1 MGDAFHK
8 PTRIA
13 EEVLQGDERSAAR
26 LISLI
31 EQENPEG
38 YRALSDL
45 WPPAR
50 SAHVVGVTGTAG
62 AGKSTLI
69 NALAG
74 RLLKEGKKVGIV
86 AIDPSCSTGE
96 GSLLGD
102 RLRMKDAEKSQ
113 GVFIRSM
120 AQRSYP
126 GGICRAATGAVCVL
140 ESMGKDFVM
149 IESIGAG
156 QSDRELFY
164 LADTIITVF
173 TPEFGDEIQLMKA
186 GLLEIGDIIVV
197 NKCDKP
203 GADDV
208 MAAMQAYLPEA
219 KTRGWKTPVLALQAD
234 RGLGIDELARSIN
247 AHGEFYQSEKMA
259 RRGEKHA
266 HFAMTLLKEEIWKR
280 FSEQSSRTS
289 LAHVLEEMREGRLN
303 PYSAVRQLGEEFEH
317 IMKSSDEGRPDRQDD
332 GRKSKET

>member
-1 MGDAFHK
+1 MGDASHK
-8 PTRIA
+8 PARIA
-13 EEVLQGDERSAAR
+13 EEVLQGNERSAAR

-38 YRALSDL
+38 YRVLSDL

-69 NALAG
+69 NALAD
-74 RLLKEGKKVGIV
+74 RMLKEDKKVGIV
-86 AIDPSCSTGE
+86 AIDPSCSVGE

-102 RLRMKDAEKSQ
+102 RLRMKDAEKSE

-120 AQRSYP
+120 AQRKYP
-126 GGICRAATGAVCVL
+126 GGVCRAATGAVCVL

-156 QSDRELFY
+156 QSDKELFY
-164 LADTIITVF
+164 LADTIITMF

-186 GLLEIGDIIVV
+186 GLLEIGDIIAV
-197 NKCDKP
+197 NKSDKP

-208 MAAMQAYLPEA
+208 TRAIETYLPET
-219 KTRGWKTPVLALQAD
+219 KNRGWKAPVLVLQAD
-234 RGLGIDELARSIN
+234 KGLGIDGLVRCIN
-247 AHGEFYQSEKMA
+247 AHAEFYQREKMIK
-259 RRGEKHA
+259 RGEKHA
-266 HFAMTLLKEEIWKR
+266 HFAMTLLKEEVWKR

-289 LAHVLEEMREGRLN
+289 LAHVLEEVREGRLN
-303 PYSAVRQLGEEFEH
+303 PYSAAGQIGAEFEH
-317 IMKSSDEGRPDRQDD
+317 IMKSGDE
-332 GRKSKET
+332 

>member
-1 MGDAFHK
+1 MADASHK
-8 PTRIA
+8 LTRIA
-13 EEVLQGDERSAAR
+13 EEVVQGNERSAAR

-38 YRALSDL
+38 YKALSDL

-50 SAHVVGVTGTAG
+50 SAQVVGVTGTAG

-74 RLLKEGKKVGIV
+74 RLVKEDKKVGIV
-86 AIDPSCSTGE
+86 AIDPSCSIGE

-102 RLRMKDAEKSQ
+102 RLRMKDAEKSDA
-113 GVFIRSM
+113 VFIRSM
-120 AQRSYP
+120 AQRKYP
-126 GGICRAATGAVCVL
+126 GGVCRAATGAVCVL

-156 QSDRELFY
+156 QSDKELFY

-186 GLLEIGDIIVV
+186 GLLEIGDIVVV
-197 NKCDKP
+197 NKSDKP
-203 GADDV
+203 GVDDV
-208 MAAMQAYLPEA
+208 TRAIEAYLPET
-219 KTRGWKTPVLALQAD
+219 KKKGWKAPVLVLQAD
-234 RGLGIDELARSIN
+234 KGLGMDELARCVK
-247 AHGEFYQSEKMA
+247 AHGEFYQSGKTDK
-259 RRGEKHA
+259 RGEKYA
-266 HFAMTLLKEEIWKR
+266 HFAMTLLKEEVWKR

-289 LAHVLEEMREGRLN
+289 LLHVLEEVRHGRLN
-303 PYSAVRQLGEEFEH
+303 PYSAVGQIGVEFEH
-317 IMKSSDEGRPDRQDD
+317 IMRSGKCRDGETGGRVPR
-332 GRKSKET
+332 

>member
-1 MGDAFHK
+1 MGDASHK

-13 EEVLQGDERSAAR
+13 EEVLQGNERSAAR

-74 RLLKEGKKVGIV
+74 RLLKEDKKVGIV
-86 AIDPSCSTGE
+86 AIDPSCSIGE

-102 RLRMKDAEKSQ
+102 RLRMKDAEKSE

-120 AQRSYP
+120 AQRKYP
-126 GGICRAATGAVCVL
+126 GGVCRAATGAVCVL

-156 QSDRELFY
+156 QSDKELLH
-164 LADTIITVF
+164 LADTIITMF

-197 NKCDKP
+197 NKSDKP

-208 MAAMQAYLPEA
+208 TRAIEAYLPET
-219 KTRGWKTPVLALQAD
+219 KNRGWKAPVLVLQAD
-234 RGLGIDELARSIN
+234 KGLGMDELVRSIN
-247 AHGEFYQSEKMA
+247 AHAEFYQSEKMIK
-259 RRGEKHA
+259 RGEKHA
-266 HFAMTLLKEEIWKR
+266 HFAMTLLKEEVWKR
-280 FSEQSSRTS
+280 FSEQSWRTS
-289 LAHVLEEMREGRLN
+289 FAHVLEEVREGRLD
-303 PYSAVRQLGEEFEH
+303 PYSAVGQIGAEFEH
-317 IMKSSDEGRPDRQDD
+317 IMKSGDESFGLHEP
-332 GRKSKET
+332 G

>member
-1 MGDAFHK
+1 MAAASHTLTK
-8 PTRIA
+8 IA
-13 EEVLQGDERSAAR
+13 EEVVQGNEKSAAR

-38 YRALSDL
+38 YKALSDL

-50 SAHVVGVTGTAG
+50 SAQVVGVTGTAG

-74 RLLKEGKKVGIV
+74 RLLKEEKKVGIV
-86 AIDPSCSTGE
+86 AIDPSCSISE

-102 RLRMKDAEKSQ
+102 RLRMKEAEKSDA
-113 GVFIRSM
+113 VFIRSM
-120 AQRSYP
+120 AQRTYP
-126 GGICRAATGAVCVL
+126 GGVCRAATGAVCVL

-186 GLLEIGDIIVV
+186 GLLEIGDLVVV
-197 NKCDKP
+197 NKSDKP

-208 MAAMQAYLPEA
+208 RRALEAYLPET
-219 KTRGWKTPVLALQAD
+219 KSKGWRVPVLVLQAD
-234 RGLGIDELARSIN
+234 KGLGIDELVRCIK
-247 AHGEFYQSEKMA
+247 AHGEFYQSGKTDK
-259 RRGEKHA
+259 RGEKYA
-266 HFAMTLLKEEIWKR
+266 HFALTLLKEEVWKR

-289 LAHVLEEMREGRLN
+289 LAHVLEEVRQGRLN
-303 PYSAVRQLGEEFEH
+303 PYSAVGQIGAEFEH
-317 IMKSSDEGRPDRQDD
+317 IMRSGKRRAG
-332 GRKSKET
+332 ETG

>member
-1 MGDAFHK
+1 MGDASHK
-8 PTRIA
+8 PARIA
-13 EEVLQGDERSAAR
+13 EEVLQGNERSAAR

-69 NALAG
+69 NALAD
-74 RLLKEGKKVGIV
+74 RLLKEDKKVGIV

-102 RLRMKDAEKSQ
+102 RLRMKDAEKSE

-120 AQRSYP
+120 AQRKYP
-126 GGICRAATGAVCVL
+126 GGVCRAATGAVCVL

-156 QSDRELFY
+156 QSDKELFY
-164 LADTIITVF
+164 LADTIITMF

-197 NKCDKP
+197 NKSDKP

-208 MAAMQAYLPEA
+208 TRAIETYLPET
-219 KTRGWKTPVLALQAD
+219 KNRGWKAPVLVLQAD
-234 RGLGIDELARSIN
+234 KGLGIDGLVRCIN
-247 AHGEFYQSEKMA
+247 AHAEFYQREKMIK
-259 RRGEKHA
+259 RGEKHA
-266 HFAMTLLKEEIWKR
+266 HFAMTLLKEEVWKR

-289 LAHVLEEMREGRLN
+289 LAHVLEEVRGGRLN
-303 PYSAVRQLGEEFEH
+303 PYSAAGQIGAEFEH
-317 IMKSSDEGRPDRQDD
+317 IMKSSDE
-332 GRKSKET
+332 

>member
-1 MGDAFHK
+1 MGDASHK

-13 EEVLQGDERSAAR
+13 EEVLQGNERSAAR

-74 RLLKEGKKVGIV
+74 RVLKEDKKVGIV
-86 AIDPSCSTGE
+86 AIDPSCSIGE

-102 RLRMKDAEKSQ
+102 RLRMKDAEKSE

-120 AQRSYP
+120 AQRKYP
-126 GGICRAATGAVCVL
+126 GGVCRAATGAVCVL

-156 QSDRELFY
+156 QSDKELFY

-197 NKCDKP
+197 NKSDKP

-208 MAAMQAYLPEA
+208 TRAIEAYLPEM
-219 KTRGWKTPVLALQAD
+219 KSGGWKVPVLVLQAD
-234 RGLGIDELARSIN
+234 KGLGIDELARSIN
-247 AHGEFYQSEKMA
+247 AHAEFYQSEKVLK
-259 RRGEKHA
+259 RGEQHV
-266 HFAMTLLKEEIWKR
+266 HFAMTLLKEEVWKR

-289 LAHVLEEMREGRLN
+289 LAHVLEEVREGRLN
-303 PYSAVRQLGEEFEH
+303 PYSAVGQIGAEFEH
-317 IMKSSDEGRPDRQDD
+317 IMKSSDE
-332 GRKSKET
+332 

>member
-1 MGDAFHK
+1 MGDAPHK
-8 PTRIA
+8 LTRIA
-13 EEVLQGDERSAAR
+13 EEVVQGNERSAAR

-50 SAHVVGVTGTAG
+50 SAHVIGVTGPAG

-74 RLLKEGKKVGIV
+74 LFLKEDKKVGIV
-86 AIDPSCSTGE
+86 AIDPSCSIGE

-102 RLRMKDAEKSQ
+102 RLRMRSAEKSD

-120 AQRSYP
+120 AQRTYP
-126 GGICRAATGAVCVL
+126 GGVCRAATGAVCVL
-140 ESMGKDFVM
+140 ESMGKDLVM

-156 QSDRELFY
+156 QSDRELSY
-164 LADTIITVF
+164 LADTVITLF

-197 NKCDKP
+197 NKSDKP

-208 MAAMQAYLPEA
+208 THAIEAYVPEP
-219 KTRGWKTPVLALQAD
+219 KDKGWKAPVLVVRAHK
-234 RGLGIDELARSIN
+234 GLGIAELARSIT
-247 AHGEFYQSEKMA
+247 AHAEVCQSEKMIK
-259 RRGEKHA
+259 RGEKYA

-289 LAHVLEEMREGRLN
+289 LAHVLEEVRDGRLD
-303 PYSAVRQLGEEFEH
+303 PYSAVGRIGAEFGH
-317 IMKSSDEGRPDRQDD
+317 IMRSGKCRD
-332 GRKSKET
+332 GETC

>member
-1 MGDAFHK
+1 MGDVSHK
-8 PTRIA
+8 PTRLA
-13 EEVLQGDERSAAR
+13 EEVAQGNDRSAAR

-38 YRALSDL
+38 YNALSDL

-50 SAHVVGVTGTAG
+50 NAQVIGVTGTAG

-74 RLLKEGKKVGIV
+74 RLLKEEKKVGIV
-86 AIDPSCSTGE
+86 AIDPSCSISE

-102 RLRMKDAEKSQ
+102 RLRMKEAEKSD

-120 AQRSYP
+120 AQRKYP
-126 GGICRAATGAVCVL
+126 GGVCRAAMGAVCVL

-156 QSDRELFY
+156 QSDKELFY
-164 LADTIITVF
+164 LADSLITVF

-197 NKCDKP
+197 NKSDKP
-203 GADDV
+203 GAEGLRH
-208 MAAMQAYLPEA
+208 ALEAFLPQT
-219 KTRGWKTPVLALQAD
+219 KDKGWQVPVLVVQAD
-234 RGLGIDELARSIN
+234 RGLGVDELARSLK
-247 AHGEFYQSEKMA
+247 AHAEFSQSDKTV
-259 RRGEKHA
+259 RRGEKHV

-289 LAHVLEEMREGRLN
+289 LGYVLEEVRRGGLN
-303 PYSAVRQLGEEFEH
+303 PYSAVGQIAAEFEH
-317 IMKSSDEGRPDRQDD
+317 IMRSGKVTSEEG
-332 GRKSKET
+332 T